1 MDTLIDNQAQIA
13 LYNLKAK
20 KKIRKIEESIDT
32 FDKEIK
38 ESIEKCEELFNKY
51 DAPTN
56 YINEL
61 IEVEND
67 IQNDNTSKRHSSSE
81 NLSAK
86 KESILEEIKSFQS
99 NLPLTAREDL
109 SFLMKKINDRQKR
122 EDDNLQELKQIE
134 ELYPEARDYD
144 VKTAYTLFPFSAIK
158 LYLHPEDAT
167 NETTESEEES
177 IITAAPHNM
186 PYVVSIKKY
195 SHEIEDEKESE
206 AALEENLSTDT
217 ESDNTFFESG
227 DNLTSA
233 INNDLIAP
241 EATKEEETSVLLAPE
256 MNENSDVI
264 APIETSFDEV
274 VSPLDSEKEQEIQKE
289 IPEKSEKNEE
299 APEINKKNSEEE
311 HEINKE
317 NSEEEPEINKE
328 NNEEEHES
336 TETTN
341 KIKYTLEEGL
351 SLSDLALALCE
362 DTEGWNDIFR
372 LNKDKLEARM
382 KENNVTDL
390 TNIED
395 NTEIFKGLELTIP
408 NEFTKEKIER

>member
-299 APEINKKNSEEE
+299 
-311 HEINKE
+311 
-317 NSEEEPEINKE
+317 EPEINKE

>member
-61 IEVEND
+61 IEVE
-67 IQNDNTSKRHSSSE
+67 NDNTSKRHSSSE

-274 VSPLDSEKEQEIQKE
+274 VSPLDSEKEQKIQEE

-299 APEINKKNSEEE
+299 
-311 HEINKE
+311 
-317 NSEEEPEINKE
+317 EPEINKE
-328 NNEEEHES
+328 NSEEEHES